1 MLEKSRPHRGKR
13 GMTFA
18 RTGLVVIGVALGA
31 AQTFA
36 QDFPN
41 RYIRVIV
48 GPGLDAPARLFG
60 AKMAEVL
67 GQQVVVEPRPGAGG
81 AIAVQA
87 AAGAAPDGYTL
98 LLATA
103 AYTINTALNQAAHDL
118 RKDFEPVGLVTT
130 VKYVLVLHPS
140 VPARDLA
147 ELVAYAKAH
156 PGAINFASPGI
167 GTPPHLAGELFKSMT
182 GVDIVHVPFRDANAA
197 INAVVGGS
205 VQMMFSLAA
214 TAQPQIAAG
223 TLRGIGVTSSEPSP
237 FVPGLATLAQL
248 GLTGFDVLGWNGFVA
263 PRGTPKPVI
272 AKLSAALS
280 EGFDDGEL
288 HKRVFASG
296 YEAARRNTP
305 EEFGKFIA
313 ADTEKWVALVG
324 KINLKSQ

>member
-1 MLEKSRPHRGKR
+1 MVFIRI
-13 GMTFA
+13 A
-18 RTGLVVIGVALGA
+18 LVVLGLALGA
-31 AQTFA
+31 AQTSA
-36 QDFPN
+36 QDFPS

-60 AKMAEVL
+60 AKMADVL

-103 AYTINTALNQAAHDL
+103 AYTINTALHQIQLDL

-140 VPARDLA
+140 VPAHDLA
-147 ELVAYAKAH
+147 ELIAYAKAH
-156 PGAINFASPGI
+156 PGAINFASPGN

-182 GVDIVHVPFRDANAA
+182 GVDIVHVPFRDANSA

-248 GLTGFDVLGWNGFVA
+248 GLTGFDILGWNGFVA
-263 PRGTPKPVI
+263 PRGTPKPAI
-272 AKLSAALS
+272 AKLSAALG
-280 EGFDDGEL
+280 EAFDDAEL

-296 YEAARRNTP
+296 YEPARRNTP

-313 ADTEKWVALVG
+313 ADTAKWIELVA
-324 KINLKSQ
+324 KINFKGQ